1 MESHTRELQSETLLA
16 GEEVGCKLQTDRVK
30 GAMEVWRK
38 RRATQLSKENTSVLR
53 PIPDAQN
60 IMHLF
65 CVENQEMQPVE
76 LHIQT

>member
-1 MESHTRELQSETLLA
+1 
-16 GEEVGCKLQTDRVK
+16 V
-30 GAMEVWRK
+30 EVWRK
-38 RRATQLSKENTSVLR
+38 CRATQLSKENTSVLR